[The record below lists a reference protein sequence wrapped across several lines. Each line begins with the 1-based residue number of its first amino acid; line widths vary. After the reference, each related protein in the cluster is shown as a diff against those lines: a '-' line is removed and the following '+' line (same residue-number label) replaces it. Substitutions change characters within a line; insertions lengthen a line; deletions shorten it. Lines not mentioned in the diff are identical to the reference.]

1 MSLKR
6 SLVVLFTALGL
17 MMSVSQVTASAAAV
31 ADPITITQSATTVAP
46 GGAVT
51 FTFTF
56 KNNETSEVVFSYLGL
71 HRNWASSTAW
81 GWTSCG
87 GEISGCSFTPG
98 ATTDLSLTFNV
109 VIPPNGTKAATVTIT
124 TATGTPANPLIAF
137 DTYTY
142 YETATAHPSQLRG
155 GTPTVRVG

>member
-1 MSLKR
+1 MSFKR
-6 SLVVLFTALGL
+6 VFATVCATLGL
-17 MMSVSQVTASAAAV
+17 LLSASQVASAEPV
-31 ADPITITQSATTVAP
+31 ADPITVTQSATTVAP

-56 KNNETSEVVFSYLGL
+56 TNTESSEVVFSYLGL

-81 GWTSCG
+81 GWTSCSG
-87 GEISGCSFTPG
+87 DISGCTFTPN

-109 VIPPNGTKAATVTIT
+109 VIPPNGTKSANVTIT
-124 TATGTPANPLIAF
+124 TAAGAPANPLIAF

-142 YETATAHPSQLRG
+142 YETATAHPSQLRSQN
-155 GTPTVRVG
+155 PSVHVG